1 MLDVRENK
9 VQGWDAIAEAV
20 GVSKPSAI
28 KYARRRVDPLPVY
41 WRRCGNY
48 VVAHATALRDWLGR
62 QDVPL
67 DLRERSRRTSAR
79 PPKKDPVK

>member
-9 VQGWDAIAEAV
+9 VQGWDAIAQAV

-28 KYARRRVDPLPVY
+28 KYARRQIDPLPVY

-48 VVAHATALRDWLGR
+48 VVAHATALRDWLAR
-62 QDVPL
+62 QDIPL
-67 DLRERSRRTSAR
+67 DLRERRLRGPAR
-79 PPKKDPVK
+79 PTKRDPVK